1 MASLSCLSPKYVHM
15 LQVILAPIKT
25 IARMLEKINKYR
37 PPVYPSHRCLWP
49 LAANVLDPVRLTLV
63 CEHLLM
69 HACMQ
74 MRIDVPPLFSTPLGS
89 LWCAAS
95 TFM

>member
-1 MASLSCLSPKYVHM
+1 M

-25 IARMLEKINKYR
+25 VARMLEKINKYR

-63 CEHLLM
+63 CEHALM
-69 HACMQ
+69 YVCMH
-74 MRIDVPPLFSTPLGS
+74 VNVY
-89 LWCAAS
+89 
-95 TFM
+95 